1 MNCRKTAAAPQ
12 RGFAAPGSVPVRA
25 GGTRFDAP
33 VRSAL
38 RLSVPHKPSTR
49 ELTGRSKRRNGDVGP
64 SCAGNRPV
72 WKRVPQK
79 PGSGDGKIGA
89 GSGQIGRLCETGG
102 FSTLNNGQR
111 QFVAKPLAPQ
121 LSSVEPVSGESG
133 RKCSRSVAIDGAKV

>member
-25 GGTRFDAP
+25 DGTRFDAP

-38 RLSVPHKPSTR
+38 RLSAPHKPSTR

-72 WKRVPQK
+72 WSEFRKSP
-79 PGSGDGKIGA
+79 A
-89 GSGQIGRLCETGG
+89 AETG
-102 FSTLNNGQR
+102 
-111 QFVAKPLAPQ
+111 
-121 LSSVEPVSGESG
+121 
-133 RKCSRSVAIDGAKV
+133 RSVLAAAKLGGCARLVGFRR